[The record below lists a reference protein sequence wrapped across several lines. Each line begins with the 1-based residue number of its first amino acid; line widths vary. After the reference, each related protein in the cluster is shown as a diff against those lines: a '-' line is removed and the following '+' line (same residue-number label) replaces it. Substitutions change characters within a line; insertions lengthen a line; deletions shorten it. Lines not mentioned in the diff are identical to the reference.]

1 MLFIEEDTIK
11 SHEIDF
17 LKRYVVLQDLFE
29 DLVTSKIS
37 TNNANIDQITIIADL
52 MQRYDK
58 NDLADEEIIIIK

>member
-1 MLFIEEDTIK
+1 MLFIEEDAIK

-17 LKRYVVLQDLFE
+17 LKRYVILQDLFE

-58 NDLADEEIIIIK
+58 NDLADEEIIIKK

>member
-11 SHEIDF
+11 SPEIDF

-58 NDLADEEIIIIK
+58 NDLADEEIIIKK